1 MFIYEQPVFVLVNVS
16 NEQITTFENIPP
28 LRREVLVHRD
38 GNYFYWAVALW
49 KDEISDEKHEE
60 IPRSSDSL
68 FEVFELQLFF
78 LNSLKDLVRKSKITG
93 TPAETVDILSVVY
106 RSQGDRF
113 VSLIVKEERV
123 QLWADYQRWFVCIH
137 HNKEALW
144 AIHHLNVPQWYA
156 MLKHAITISCYL
168 KVTLLAL
175 FCFTKPRKTL
185 EVDLTHVQKT
195 GTA

>member
-1 MFIYEQPVFVLVNVS
+1 MLVNVF
-16 NEQITTFENIPP
+16 NEQITMFENIP
-28 LRREVLVHRD
+28 LLKREVVVHGD
-38 GNYFYWAVALW
+38 GKYVYRAVALW

-137 HNKEALW
+137 HNKEA
-144 AIHHLNVPQWYA
+144 V
-156 MLKHAITISCYL
+156 
-168 KVTLLAL
+168 
-175 FCFTKPRKTL
+175 
-185 EVDLTHVQKT
+185 
-195 GTA
+195 

>member
-1 MFIYEQPVFVLVNVS
+1 MFIYEQPVFMLVNVS
-16 NEQITTFENIPP
+16 NEQIKTFGNIPP
-28 LRREVLVHRD
+28 LRREVVVHRY

-78 LNSLKDLVRKSKITG
+78 LNSLKDLVRKSKNTG

-113 VSLIVKEERV
+113 VSLIVTEERV
-123 QLWADYQRWFVCIH
+123 RLLADYQRWFVCIH
-137 HNKEALW
+137 HNKEAVE
-144 AIHHLNVPQWYA
+144 AIHHFNVPQ
-156 MLKHAITISCYL
+156 
-168 KVTLLAL
+168 
-175 FCFTKPRKTL
+175 
-185 EVDLTHVQKT
+185 
-195 GTA
+195 